1 MPGEDKIVKAVIG
14 GLIALGAAAI
24 GAVAGWC
31 GRGKKEN
38 KRHVAHQKVILAL
51 ETRLRQVEEE
61 LKDVKTLS
69 KAKITQLRDERDQ
82 LVKNISKEKKKAA

>member
-14 GLIALGAAAI
+14 GVIALGAAAA

-38 KRHVAHQKVILAL
+38 KRHAAHQKVILKL
-51 ETRLRQVEEE
+51 EQRLREVEEE
-61 LKDVKTLS
+61 LKDVKNLS
-69 KAKITQLRDERDQ
+69 KAKITQLRQQRDE
-82 LVKNISKEKKKAA
+82 LVESISKEKKKVA